1 MGSAMSIR
9 VLMPRYLRANAIA
22 AVVALAVWM
31 VIDAVYVFFVRQSS
45 LFLDISLPVILL
57 VAVAAFLRANW
68 PFSSGRAPSRLAKA
82 LLLSLPAFAI
92 WFVISTI
99 VLLWFHPF
107 IGGSE

>member
-1 MGSAMSIR
+1 MSVR
-9 VLMPRYLRANAIA
+9 LLMPQYLRANATA
-22 AVVALAVWM
+22 GVVALAVWM

-45 LFLDISLPVILL
+45 LFLDTSLPVIVL
-57 VAVAAFLRANW
+57 VAVAAFFHANW
-68 PFSSGRAPSRLAKA
+68 RISSGRPTSRLAKA
-82 LLLSLPAFAI
+82 VLLSLPALAI